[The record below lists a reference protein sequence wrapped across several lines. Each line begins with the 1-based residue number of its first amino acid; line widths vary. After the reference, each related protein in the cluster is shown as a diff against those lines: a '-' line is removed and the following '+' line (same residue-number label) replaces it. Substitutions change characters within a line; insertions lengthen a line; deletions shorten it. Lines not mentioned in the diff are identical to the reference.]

1 MLQNDQRPDLLTCH
15 CASHSKFIFAD
26 PLQMPRAC
34 HRFWKYHTTLTFVK
48 AQNPLRLPLKIA
60 IDCSKVVRT
69 WCACFYREARPH
81 AFFEKPSFQK
91 CSEHEVLLTC
101 SLGNVRPA
109 TARCTFSN
117 ISTSKSAPNMVCF
130 VRFDFEMCFAP
141 QTRTLFELFNF
152 QKCVPNLRYFQNFDF
167 PMCFGHSG
175 AHFLISQHP
184 PLWRAY
190 YFSALRNHKTVEKQ
204 RVLQLFHA
212 LRSSFR
218 TLSSLPLPTTVATSF
233 NQLAPL
239 FIAFILTGCA
249 PTVFDYWNLH
259 DTPILG
265 TVPPK
270 KTGKS
275 ESLRG
280 FSWGTTR
287 RRDSTSQKRC
297 DILWPKQTLAAWTGT
312 SWHVHGLFIHV
323 HSWLFYNCFLLQVFW
338 TQLFGHT

>member
-1 MLQNDQRPDLLTCH
+1 MCVLPQPGALFLTSQLPKVLQTWCVLYVLTSK
-15 CASHSKFIFAD
+15 CAS
-26 PLQMPRAC
+26 R
-34 HRFWKYHTTLTFVK
+34 HR
-48 AQNPLRLPLKIA
+48 
-60 IDCSKVVRT
+60 
-69 WCACFYREARPH
+69 REH
-81 AFFEKPSFQK
+81 FLN
-91 CSEHEVLLTC
+91 C
-101 SLGNVRPA
+101 
-109 TARCTFSN
+109 
-117 ISTSKSAPNMVCF
+117 STSKNAFRTSRIFRILTSQCASGTVARIFWSPSTH
-130 VRFDFEMCFAP
+130 RFSEPTTFRP
-141 QTRTLFELFNF
+141 
-152 QKCVPNLRYFQNFDF
+152 
-167 PMCFGHSG
+167 SG
-175 AHFLISQHP
+175 TTKPS
-184 PLWRAY
+184 W
-190 YFSALRNHKTVEKQ
+190 EKQ
-204 RVLQLFHA
+204 RVLQLLHA

-270 KTGKS
+270 KTGNS

>member
-1 MLQNDQRPDLLTCH
+1 MCVLPQPGALFLTSQLPKVLQ
-15 CASHSKFIFAD
+15 
-26 PLQMPRAC
+26 
-34 HRFWKYHTTLTFVK
+34 
-48 AQNPLRLPLKIA
+48 
-60 IDCSKVVRT
+60 T
-69 WCACFYREARPH
+69 WC
-81 AFFEKPSFQK
+81 
-91 CSEHEVLLTC
+91 VLYVL
-101 SLGNVRPA
+101 
-109 TARCTFSN
+109 
-117 ISTSKSAPNMVCF
+117 TSKCA
-130 VRFDFEMCFAP
+130 FAP

-152 QKCVPNLRYFQNFDF
+152 QKCVPNLRYFQNSDF

-175 AHFLISQHP
+175 AHFFDLPAPTALASLLLFGP
-184 PLWRAY
+184 PEPQN
-190 YFSALRNHKTVEKQ
+190 SGKTKSFATAS
-204 RVLQLFHA
+204 RT

-287 RRDSTSQKRC
+287 ETGQY
-297 DILWPKQTLAAWTGT
+297 IPEALWHLVTKADPSCLDRHIMARPWI
-312 SWHVHGLFIHV
+312 VHPC
-323 HSWLFYNCFLLQVFW
+323 SFLIVL
-338 TQLFGHT
+338 